1 MAIKLI
7 DLRAKVQNNFT
18 NLNLIKE
25 NLSDTINIIENDN
38 RATLKQVN
46 ITQCP
51 TDNLWI
57 FNNENGEKVF
67 LSNGKKVEN
76 TLLYLEEDNK
86 KLYILMIELKSTFD
100 NEKLIQCRDKF
111 QDTLSH
117 ISVYILLNNHNQE
130 FEDICIVPVGIVCYQ
145 REVITSSNNTHPTN
159 QALIDTFKNYIQNS
173 DDNMLIT
180 LETLALGVQVIP
192 TLFFENESSDDN
204 FEITFD
210 NILEKI

>member
-1 MAIKLI
+1 MAIRLI
-7 DLRAKVQNNFT
+7 DLREKVQNNFK

-25 NLSDTINIIENDN
+25 NFFDTINILENDN
-38 RATLKQVN
+38 GATLKQVN
-46 ITQCP
+46 ITQCL

-57 FNNENGEKVF
+57 FDNEKGENVF

-76 TLLYLEEDNK
+76 TLLYLDEDSK

-100 NEKLIQCRDKF
+100 NRKLIHCRDKF
-111 QDTLSH
+111 QDVLSH
-117 ISVYILLNNHNQE
+117 ISVYLLLNNHNQE
-130 FEDICIVPVGIVCYQ
+130 FENIDIVPVGIVCYQ
-145 REVITSSNNTHPTN
+145 REVITSSNNIHPTN

-192 TLFFENESSDDN
+192 TLFFENRSNNNN

-210 NILEKI
+210 EILEKI